1 MFWSLPRK
9 CKNRRGVCP
18 CVCPTTVENSY
29 PSLTDV
35 IQFGGVLDPL
45 CQLLVGTFKFQP
57 SDNPHKSPGQQS
69 AIKAYARKIF
79 LDRLITEMFIFV
91 YLLSV
96 FRLETVKNPSHT
108 LCAGVQYLHPHYF
121 WLYDELQANYVGI
134 FELSIWASV
143 INRLATG
150 K

>member
-1 MFWSLPRK
+1 MLYNLAEFWTH
-9 CKNRRGVCP
+9 
-18 CVCPTTVENSY
+18 CVNCLLALLNSSHQTTR
-29 PSLTDV
+29 
-35 IQFGGVLDPL
+35 IKVLA
-45 CQLLVGTFKFQP
+45 
-57 SDNPHKSPGQQS
+57 QQS
-69 AIKAYARKIF
+69 AIKAYVRKIF

>member
-1 MFWSLPRK
+1 MLY
-9 CKNRRGVCP
+9 
-18 CVCPTTVENSY
+18 NSAE
-29 PSLTDV
+29 
-35 IQFGGVLDPL
+35 FLDPL
-45 CQLLVGTFKFQP
+45 CQLLVGTFKLQP

-69 AIKAYARKIF
+69 AIKAYVQKIF

-96 FRLETVKNPSHT
+96 FRLETVKNPSDT